1 MMTTMKK
8 CFVLII
14 SLLSI
19 GLCRSQVGINT
30 KSPQGMFH
38 VDPKSNTNGAMNTS
52 DDVVVNSAGNLGLG
66 TVNPQAKI
74 HIKSGDKSAPNV
86 GFALQDGSQGITRVL
101 MSDANGNA
109 SWRDSRITGV
119 AIGTFGS
126 GVAISLDISYSGTV
140 GGNVVVARPGN
151 TFVKTSGQIV
161 LTKGTWWVKV
171 AMYFSILA
179 NAYEYQSWIR
189 TSIADDASI
198 GATSPSLQYSADL
211 RSSYSL
217 ASNLLWQNSSA
228 GVVYG
233 SFLIDNMSNSP
244 KTYYLVVG
252 WTQPYLGTAANTV
265 FKTGS
270 SGNAEN
276 AIIAY
281 RIN

>member
-1 MMTTMKK
+1 MTTMKNN
-8 CFVLII
+8 FFLIF

-19 GLCRSQVGINT
+19 GICQSQVGINT
-30 KSPQGMFH
+30 ISPQGIFH
-38 VDPKSNTNGAMNTS
+38 VDPKSNTNGTIGTS

-66 TVNPQAKI
+66 TINPQAKI
-74 HIKSGDKSAPNV
+74 HIESGSASAPEV
-86 GFALQDGSQGITRVL
+86 GFVLEDGSQAITRVL
-101 MSDANGNA
+101 TSDANGYA
-109 SWRDSRITGV
+109 SWADSRITGF
-119 AIGTFGS
+119 AIGTFGA
-126 GVAISLDISYSGTV
+126 GVAISLDIAYAGTV
-140 GGNVVVARPGN
+140 GGSVVVARPGN

-171 AMYFSILA
+171 AMYFATLA

-189 TSIADDASI
+189 TSFADDASI
-198 GATSPSLQYSADL
+198 GGASPTLQYSADL

-265 FKTGS
+265 FRTGS